1 MPEEKVKLIAD
12 SADMV
17 VGGYAFTKKD
27 GKIAVLNINNP
38 EYAMVLSIEG
48 KELVVTSGMLA
59 DDWDGQIPE
68 DFETEVRHTILACER
83 VLKEAGCGLE
93 HVFNVEVYMR
103 DMAQWSDFNKVYCEM
118 MPDPKPCRKALEVGL
133 VPGLNVEIVM
143 WAVK

>member
-1 MPEEKVKLIAD
+1 MKITLPEKFIKEPT
-12 SADMV
+12 
-17 VGGYAFTKKD
+17 GYPFS
-27 GKIAVLNINNP
+27 P
-38 EYAMVLSIEG
+38 VLSIEG

-68 DFETEVRHTILACER
+68 DFETEARHTILACER

-93 HVFNVEVYMR
+93 NVFNVEVYMR
-103 DMAQWSDFNKVYCEM
+103 DMAQWGDFNKVYREM